1 MIRNT
6 TIITFLS
13 ISEQLWEIT
22 HLNIRKT
29 MYKDYTLAYK
39 TQPMLYIKPLE
50 SLLYVFTLSMQS
62 IQTQCPM
69 RYMYMHATKVYH

>member
-39 TQPMLYIKPLE
+39 TQPMLHNKVDNNPWD
-50 SLLYVFTLSMQS
+50 
-62 IQTQCPM
+62 IQI
-69 RYMYMHATKVYH
+69 